1 MFKDIN
7 KYEIIKV
14 LAFIIVGLFLIFKDN
29 VINVNP
35 TVNGKEILSEK
46 VSIKV
51 HIDTI
56 PFYYPVPIYTQV
68 KISPPVDSLK
78 TANGTLYT
86 YENPVNDSLING
98 HITTES
104 YGKIIK
110 QAINYKPKF
119 PKYIIKD
126 SIVTIEREVTNPKS
140 YLYLGAGTFVGLN
153 HFDIVPQIGFKFKND
168 IYMSA
173 GYGLRYNT
181 INLNIYKPIKF
192 KRKKLVPKIS
202 LL

>member
-1 MFKDIN
+1 MLKEVN
-7 KYEIIKV
+7 KYELLKV
-14 LAFIIVGLFLIFKDN
+14 LVIVIVGLFLIFKDN

-56 PFYYPVPIYTQV
+56 PFYYPVP
-68 KISPPVDSLK
+68 KIVEIQITKPENITRNDSALK
-78 TANGTLYT
+78 VYNNP
-86 YENPVNDSLING
+86 YEDSLIAGTIKTIN
-98 HITTES
+98 HISGTMIFQNLS
-104 YGKIIK
+104 
-110 QAINYKPKF
+110 YKPKF
-119 PKYIIKD
+119 PKYITRD
-126 SIVTIEREVTNPKS
+126 STITIEREILEHKS
-140 YLYLGAGTFVGLN
+140 YFYLGAGAFVGLN
-153 HFDIVPQIGFKFKND
+153 HFDIVPQIGFKFKTD
-168 IYMSA
+168 IYISG

-192 KRKKLVPKIS
+192 KRKKKIS